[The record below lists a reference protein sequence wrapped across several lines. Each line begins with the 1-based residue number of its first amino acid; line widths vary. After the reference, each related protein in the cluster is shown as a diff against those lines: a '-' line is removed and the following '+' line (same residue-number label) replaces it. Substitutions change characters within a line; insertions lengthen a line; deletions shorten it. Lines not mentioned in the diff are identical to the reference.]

1 MKKAP
6 YYVPIAV
13 HENSKLKALSLINEG
28 YIQADKNVQ
37 CPICGTKYL
46 FLCDHKDSG
55 RSKSITRKH
64 DEALQYFKDKVR
76 ESHANGHFEDVLVL
90 PYEQHMISSAP
101 EVSPE
106 RSERKTG

>member
-1 MKKAP
+1 MKRAP
-6 YYVPIAV
+6 YYIPIAV
-13 HENSKLKALSLINEG
+13 HENSKKKALSLINEG
-28 YIQADKNVQ
+28 YTQANQTVQ

-55 RSKSITRKH
+55 RSKSCTRKH

-76 ESHANGHFEDVLVL
+76 ESHASGHFEDVLVL
-90 PYEQHMISSAP
+90 PYELHMISSSSETP
-101 EVSPE
+101 TD